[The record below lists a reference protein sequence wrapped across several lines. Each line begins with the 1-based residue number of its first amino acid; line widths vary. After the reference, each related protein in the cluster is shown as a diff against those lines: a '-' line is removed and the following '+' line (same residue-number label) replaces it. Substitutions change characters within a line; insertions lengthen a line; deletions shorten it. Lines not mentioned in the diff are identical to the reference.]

1 MQIYCKSMDK
11 QNKTLS
17 FLFLY
22 AVNRCSAD
30 ILQMLYA

>member
-17 FLFLY
+17 FLSLY
-22 AVNRCSAD
+22 AVSFCSVD
-30 ILQMLYA
+30 IFQMLIA